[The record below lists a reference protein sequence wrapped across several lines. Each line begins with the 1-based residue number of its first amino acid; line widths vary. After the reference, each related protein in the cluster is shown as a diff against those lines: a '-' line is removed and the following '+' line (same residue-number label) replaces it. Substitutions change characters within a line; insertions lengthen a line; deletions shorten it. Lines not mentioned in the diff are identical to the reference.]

1 MEFCPEC
8 GAILLPMNKKLKCKC
23 GYEKSLSDE
32 VKDQYEVKGETNPK
46 AEVIVTD
53 NKNVAL
59 PTTTITCYKCGGL
72 KVTGGQYKQGLQM
85 KLQQILS
92 DVQNVETH
100 GGHLTNFLNFIRFI
114 VLFYEFAS
122 KDIKGSCR

>member
-59 PTTTITCYKCGGL
+59 PTTTIVINVADL
-72 KVTGGQYKQGLQM
+72 KVAGGQYKQGLQM
-85 KLQQILS
+85 KLQQTLS
-92 DVQNVETH
+92 DVQNAETH
-100 GGHLTNFLNFIRFI
+100 GDPLTNFLNIIRYK
-114 VLFYEFAS
+114 LLYYENAS
-122 KDIKGSCR
+122 EDIKVSCR

>member
-23 GYEKSLSDE
+23 GYERSLSDE
-32 VKDQYEVKGETNPK
+32 VKDQYEVNGETNPK

-59 PTTTITCYKCGGL
+59 PTTINYML
-72 KVTGGQYKQGLQM
+72 
-85 KLQQILS
+85 
-92 DVQNVETH
+92 
-100 GGHLTNFLNFIRFI
+100 
-114 VLFYEFAS
+114 
-122 KDIKGSCR
+122 

>member
-46 AEVIVTD
+46 AEIIVTD
-53 NKNVAL
+53 NKDNNAHKYGVFFN
-59 PTTTITCYKCGGL
+59 ITSINDE
-72 KVTGGQYKQGLQM
+72 V
-85 KLQQILS
+85 IS
-92 DVQNVETH
+92 
-100 GGHLTNFLNFIRFI
+100 
-114 VLFYEFAS
+114 
-122 KDIKGSCR
+122 GSVNL